1 MSLALL
7 PVVIMVFLCVALG
20 GFLLVRSST
29 VFWGRYQDAF
39 TEQARFNLA
48 DMFMFMDPR
57 NLWRLNAAALVLVP
71 LMLWMLFGN
80 PLLAILALAAI
91 WLLPKKVYSWMRQRR
106 IDKIQQ
112 QMPDGLMMVAGSMR
126 AGLGFTPSLE
136 SLARDIEPPLSQE
149 FALVLREQRMGVKLE
164 EALEHFNDRVPVQ
177 DIALFVSAVA
187 ISREVGGN
195 LAESMASLADTL
207 RRRLIM
213 EGKVK
218 SLTAQG
224 RLQGIVMAMMPV
236 GLIGFLSFAYPATM
250 HDMYHTK
257 IGWAVMAVAAVM
269 EYLGYRMCRKIT
281 SIDI

>member
-1 MSLALL
+1 MSVL
-7 PVVIMVFLCVALG
+7 PVAIVVFLSVSVV
-20 GFLLVRSST
+20 GFLLARSST
-29 VFWGRYQDAF
+29 VFWGRYQETF

-48 DMFMFMDPR
+48 DLFMFMDER
-57 NLWRLNAAALVLVP
+57 NLFRINAVAIVLVP
-71 LMLWMLFGN
+71 LLVWFVSGN
-80 PLLAILALAAI
+80 PLLAIVTLVLI
-91 WLLPKKVYSWMRQRR
+91 LVLPKKIYRWMRQRR

-112 QMPDGLMMVAGSMR
+112 QLPDGLMMVAGSMR
-126 AGLGFTPSLE
+126 AGLGFTPALE
-136 SLARDIEPPLSQE
+136 SLARDIEPPLAQE

-177 DIALFVSAVA
+177 DVTLFVSAVG
-187 ISREVGGN
+187 ISREIGGN

-224 RLQGIVMAMMPV
+224 RLQGIVMALMPV
-236 GLIGFLSFAYPATM
+236 GLIGFLSFAYPDTM
-250 HDMYHTK
+250 HEMYHSYV
-257 IGWAVMAVAAVM
+257 GWAVIAVAAVM

>member
-1 MSLALL
+1 MSLIPIAI
-7 PVVIMVFLCVALG
+7 VVFLAVTVVGYLVA
-20 GFLLVRSST
+20 RSST
-29 VFWGRYQDAF
+29 VFWGRYQETF

-48 DMFMFMDPR
+48 DMFMFMDER
-57 NLWRLNAAALVLVP
+57 AAVSRVTP
-71 LMLWMLFGN
+71 LRWCWCLCWSGSFTGN
-80 PLLAILALAAI
+80 PLLAIVTLVLI
-91 WLLPKKVYSWMRQRR
+91 LVLPKKIYRWMRQRR
-106 IDKIQQ
+106 INQIQQ
-112 QMPDGLMMVAGSMR
+112 QLPDGLMMVAGSMR
-126 AGLGFTPSLE
+126 AGLGFTPALE
-136 SLARDIEPPLSQE
+136 SLARDVEPPLAQE
-149 FALVLREQRMGVKLE
+149 FALLLREQRMGVKLE
-164 EALEHFNDRVPVQ
+164 DALEHFNDRVPIQ
-177 DIALFVSAVA
+177 DVTLFVSAVS

-236 GLIGFLSFAYPATM
+236 GLIGFLSFAYPDTM
-250 HDMYHTK
+250 HEMYHSY
-257 IGWAVMAVAAVM
+257 IGWAVIAVAAVM

>member
-1 MSLALL
+1 MSLL
-7 PVVIMVFLCVALG
+7 PVAVVVFLSVTLM
-20 GFLLVRSST
+20 GFLLARSST
-29 VFWGRYQDAF
+29 VFWGRYQETF

-48 DMFMFMDPR
+48 DMFMFMDER
-57 NLWRLNAAALVLVP
+57 NLFRINAVAIVLVP
-71 LMLWMLFGN
+71 LLVWFVIGN
-80 PLLAILALAAI
+80 PLLAIFALVLI
-91 WLLPKKVYSWMRQRR
+91 LVLPKKIYGWMRQRR

-112 QMPDGLMMVAGSMR
+112 QLPDGLMMVAGSMR
-126 AGLGFTPSLE
+126 AGLGFTPALE
-136 SLARDIEPPLSQE
+136 SLARDIEPPLAQE

-164 EALEHFNDRVPVQ
+164 EALEHFNERVPMQ
-177 DIALFVSAVA
+177 DVTLFVSAVG
-187 ISREVGGN
+187 ISRDVGGN

-224 RLQGIVMAMMPV
+224 RLQGIVMALMPI
-236 GLIGFLSFAYPATM
+236 GLISFLTFAYPDTM
-250 HDMYHTK
+250 REMYHSY
-257 IGWAVMAVAAVM
+257 IGWGVIAVAAVM

>member
-1 MSLALL
+1 MTSVL
-7 PVVIMVFLCVALG
+7 PVAAMVFLCVTLV
-20 GFLLVRSST
+20 GFLLARSST
-29 VFWGRYQDAF
+29 VFWGRYQEAF

-48 DMFMFMDPR
+48 DMFMFMDTG
-57 NLWRLNAAALVLVP
+57 NLFRINVIALVLVP
-71 LMLWMLFGN
+71 ALIWLATGN
-80 PLLAILALAAI
+80 PLLAIFALVLI
-91 WLLPKKVYSWMRQRR
+91 LVLPKKIYTWMRQRR

-112 QMPDGLMMVAGSMR
+112 QLPDGLMMVAGSMR
-126 AGLGFTPSLE
+126 AGLGFTPALE
-136 SLARDIEPPLSQE
+136 SLARDIEPPLAQE
-149 FALVLREQRMGVKLE
+149 FALVLREQRMGIKLE
-164 EALEHFNDRVPVQ
+164 EALEHLHERVPIQ
-177 DIALFVSAVA
+177 DVALFVSAVN

-236 GLIGFLSFAYPATM
+236 GLIAFLSFAYPETM
-250 HDMYHTK
+250 HDLYHTPM
-257 IGWAVMAVAAVM
+257 GWAVMGVAAVM